1 MSTCAP
7 HSYRN
12 TNGSEYIWG
21 FEGVPFNLVV
31 NSAIFVICIGLYLI
45 LQEIIDR
52 EFVPKRDFQ
61 DYVEKTRKS
70 RFGN

>member
-12 TNGSEYIWG
+12 INGSEYIWG

-31 NSAIFVICIGLYLI
+31 NSAIFVVSYVAL
-45 LQEIIDR
+45 
-52 EFVPKRDFQ
+52 KRSSI
-61 DYVEKTRKS
+61 K
-70 RFGN
+70 